1 MSLQNLERFKMNI
14 EAVAAL
20 MIRRGQQVPVDMIIK
35 LQEMGH
41 NFDAFEKK
49 HIKHDRYTN
58 NLNDET
64 TKDN

>member
-1 MSLQNLERFKMNI
+1 MSI

-41 NFDAFEKK
+41 NFDARQLAMVLELFWNYQTYACGNVK
-49 HIKHDRYTN
+49 H
-58 NLNDET
+58 
-64 TKDN
+64 

>member
-1 MSLQNLERFKMNI
+1 MNV

-20 MIRRGQQVPVDMIIK
+20 MIMRGQQVPVDMIIR

-41 NFDAFEKK
+41 NFDAFEKMHTK
-49 HIKHDRYTN
+49 NDRYTN

-64 TKDN
+64 TKDK